1 MNLAAFRVYW
11 RVLALLKPER
21 RLVTVLCLGNVGV
34 AALAFLEPMLF
45 GKVIDVLSSSGG
57 DAAEK
62 WNDTL
67 RLLGAWAGVGVVG
80 IVATILVALH
90 SDRLA
95 HRRRLAAIA
104 DGFDEVLDLP
114 FAFHSETHSARLLKV
129 LLQGADNLFNLW
141 LSFFREHLSTFIGL
155 VVLLPASLF
164 LNWRLGLLLIGLIV
178 VFAVLAFFVVGKTE
192 SAQARVEEEHSA
204 LAGRL
209 GDVLGNVPLV
219 QSFAR
224 LAEERRALAAAIE
237 RVKAAQFPVLD
248 WWATVTVLSRLA
260 ATVTLLAIFLI
271 GAWANSKGEATV
283 GEIVTFMGFATM
295 LIGKLDAAMGFLS
308 RLSLQAQAIRE
319 FLELFDL
326 PSTVTDKPGAVDLQ
340 AVQGRVEFDHVS
352 FSYPNRLPSL
362 RSVSFV
368 AEPGTVVA
376 LVGPSGAGKTTTMSL
391 LHRVFDPTE
400 GQIRIDGHDITD
412 ITLASLRRNIA
423 VVFQEARLLNRTIA
437 ENLMLAKPD
446 ATLDEMEAAAKLAR
460 VDKVIANQPK
470 GYDSAIGER
479 GVRLSGGERQRLQ
492 IARAAL
498 KGAPILVLDEA
509 TSALDTVTE
518 AEVQRALNALMKGR
532 TTFVIAHRLST
543 IRHADQIL
551 VLKDGEIVERGTYD
565 ELLALEGL
573 FAELVATQRLAQAA
587 AEAER
592 TEVQ

>member
-11 RVLALLKPER
+11 RVLALLGPER

-45 GKVIDVLSSSGG
+45 GKVIDVLSSAGG
-57 DAAEK
+57 QPGARWDE
-62 WNDTL
+62 TL

-178 VFAVLAFFVVGKTE
+178 VFAVLAYFVVGKTE
-192 SAQARVEEEHSA
+192 AAQARVEEEHSA

-224 LAEERRALAAAIE
+224 LAEERRALAIAIE

-271 GAWANSKGEATV
+271 GAWANAHGEATV

-326 PSTVTDKPGAVDLQ
+326 PSTVSDKPGAIDLPP
-340 AVQGRVEFDHVS
+340 VTGRVEFDQVS

-362 RSVSFV
+362 RGVSFV

-400 GQIRIDGHDITD
+400 GHIRIDGHDIAD
-412 ITLASLRRNIA
+412 VTLASLRRNIA

-446 ATLDEMEAAAKLAR
+446 ATLEEMEAAARLAR
-460 VDKVIANQPK
+460 VDKVIASQPK

-498 KGAPILVLDEA
+498 KAAPILVLDEA

-565 ELLALEGL
+565 ELLVREGL

-592 TEVQ
+592 TETA